1 MDAVGRICNYDS
13 RIADEECEK
22 TGKDRHRLK
31 KIDKMRST
39 ENSGY
44 RQRDE
49 GYGRTDKKKTR
60 RQTRRRVPK
69 DSGERQRDIQDEGD
83 GLIVETDRETNKDP
97 L

>member
-22 TGKDRHRLK
+22 TGKDRHGLK

-60 RQTRRRVPK
+60 RQTR
-69 DSGERQRDIQDEGD
+69 
-83 GLIVETDRETNKDP
+83 
-97 L
+97 